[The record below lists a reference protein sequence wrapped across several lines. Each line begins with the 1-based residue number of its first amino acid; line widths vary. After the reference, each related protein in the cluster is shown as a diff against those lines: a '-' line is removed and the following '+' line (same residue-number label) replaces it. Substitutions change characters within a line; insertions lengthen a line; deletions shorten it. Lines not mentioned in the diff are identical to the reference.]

1 MQAIARVNR
10 VFKQKPGGLVVDYI
24 GIGHELK
31 QALRE
36 YTESGGAG
44 DLFGDAATRALPVL
58 VEKIEIIRGMFH
70 EFDYQDFETDALAL
84 LPFAADHILGLHEG
98 KKRFADHVTSL
109 TKAFALCCTLDEAM
123 KHREEIAFFQV
134 VKAYINKPTASFKQ
148 ISDEQRELALR
159 QIVSRAV
166 VSDEV
171 MDIFSTV
178 GLEKPNIGILS
189 EEFLEEVRLMP
200 QKNLAVELLERLLKD
215 EIKTRFRE
223 NVVQNKK
230 FSDLLMQS
238 LNKYHNR
245 AIETVQVIE
254 ELVKMAKDFGQAARH
269 GEDLGLNKEEV
280 AFYDALE
287 TNEASVRDLGD
298 DTLKKIA
305 IELTDSL
312 RKNTT
317 IDWAVREN
325 VRARLR
331 LMVKR
336 ILRKYKYP
344 PDQEQRAVEIVLQ
357 QAETLSESWAG

>member
-1 MQAIARVNR
+1 
-10 VFKQKPGGLVVDYI
+10 
-24 GIGHELK
+24 
-31 QALRE
+31 
-36 YTESGGAG
+36 
-44 DLFGDAATRALPVL
+44 
-58 VEKIEIIRGMFH
+58 
-70 EFDYQDFETDALAL
+70 
-84 LPFAADHILGLHEG
+84 
-98 KKRFADHVTSL
+98 
-109 TKAFALCCTLDEAM
+109 M

-134 VKAYINKPTASFKQ
+134 VKAYISKPTASFKQ

-178 GLEKPNIGILS
+178 GLEKPNIGVLS
-189 EEFLEEVRLMP
+189 DEFLEEVRLMP

-215 EIKTRFRE
+215 EIKNRFRE

-245 AIETVQVIE
+245 AIETVQIIE
-254 ELVKMAKDFGQAARH
+254 ELVKMAKDFGQAAKH
-269 GEDLGLNKEEV
+269 GEDLGLSQEEV

-287 TNEASVRDLGD
+287 TNKSSVRELGD
-298 DTLKKIA
+298 DTLKRIA
-305 IELTDSL
+305 VELTDSL

-317 IDWAVREN
+317 IDWAVRET

-344 PDQEQRAVEIVLQ
+344 PDQEQRAVEIVLR
-357 QAETLSESWAG
+357 QAETLSESWAS